1 METTEMTKMTTLD
14 DIAKLCGVSPST
26 VSRVLNNEPGIGQ
39 DTRENVMRI
48 CEENSF
54 TVQRRKRPLKRAQLN
69 LMIVIPDEG
78 ERTINPF
85 FDIKEVLNSIN
96 SNFTDEKKKIE
107 ILSFEDFSEQVLEET
122 FHSDGIILAF
132 GSPRDEALKKL
143 REKGIPYV
151 FLNRDFPG
159 ENYVCANNI
168 KGMLKLGSMLSD
180 RGYSRVGYLGCSS
193 KMVNRDR
200 YRGYQMARLESGYEP
215 DPALVLE
222 LKMVNDIDENTVEAF
237 RKAGCD
243 AVMCFNDNFA
253 VRFINEMQDMGLKVP
268 RDCAVTGF
276 DCAPVRE
283 IFKPKLTT
291 VNLSTYELGFFASR
305 WLRDIILHRMDRTLH
320 LEVEGDLVEGKTVEK
335 KV

>member
-1 METTEMTKMTTLD
+1 METVKMTKMTTLD

-26 VSRVLNNEPGIGQ
+26 VSRVLNNEPGISQ

-69 LMIVIPDEG
+69 LMIVIPDEA

-85 FDIKEVLNSIN
+85 FDIKEVLNAIN
-96 SNFTDEKKKIE
+96 SNFADEKKKIE
-107 ILSFEDFSEQVLEET
+107 ILSFDDFSVQALEET

-132 GSPRDEALKKL
+132 GSPGDEALKKL
-143 REKGIPYV
+143 RAKNIPFV

-168 KGMLKLGSMLSD
+168 KGMLKLGLMLSE

-200 YRGYQMARLESGYEP
+200 YRGYQIARLEGGYEP
-215 DPALVLE
+215 DPALVVE
-222 LKMVNDIDENTVEAF
+222 LKMVKDIDENTVEAF
-237 RKAGCD
+237 RKTGCD

-253 VRFINEMQDMGLKVP
+253 VRFINEMQEMGLNVP
-268 RDCAVTGF
+268 HDLAVTGF

-320 LEVEGDLVEGKTVEK
+320 LEVEGDLVEGNTVEK